1 MQKELEYARGP
12 LGQAFGKLNRGFP
25 EEAIVLCQQGLA
37 DDPIDSRAHAILGF
51 ALRDAGDA
59 RGALEHLLTA
69 VCACPGKSD
78 WILGAAKCTIELGD
92 LESGRTL
99 LTDGIHRF
107 PHDGSLRLALGD
119 DLIARG
125 DLADGIAA
133 YESVALGSNCWMFVP
148 SRESD
153 WWQMRRGQNRAW
165 DAIAVAEQRRRDIA
179 LLEEPTGSRSPVD
192 PGSLADAYAVAGLWA
207 RAADHY
213 REALREDSGSS
224 TLRFKLARMLARL
237 GNWDEAELHLDA
249 AGPDGAGRL
258 PSWQSDRYQ
267 FICAAPGRD
276 IAGRN

>member
-1 MQKELEYARGP
+1 VTEFMQKELEYARGP

-133 YESVALGSNCWMFVP
+133 YESVALAQIVGCLFLLASRIGGKCGGVRTVRGMRSRWP
-148 SRESD
+148 SR
-153 WWQMRRGQNRAW
+153 GGG
-165 DAIAVAEQRRRDIA
+165 I
-179 LLEEPTGSRSPVD
+179 SRSWKNHW
-192 PGSLADAYAVAGLWA
+192 LKIA
-207 RAADHY
+207 R
-213 REALREDSGSS
+213 
-224 TLRFKLARMLARL
+224 
-237 GNWDEAELHLDA
+237 
-249 AGPDGAGRL
+249 
-258 PSWQSDRYQ
+258 
-267 FICAAPGRD
+267 
-276 IAGRN
+276 